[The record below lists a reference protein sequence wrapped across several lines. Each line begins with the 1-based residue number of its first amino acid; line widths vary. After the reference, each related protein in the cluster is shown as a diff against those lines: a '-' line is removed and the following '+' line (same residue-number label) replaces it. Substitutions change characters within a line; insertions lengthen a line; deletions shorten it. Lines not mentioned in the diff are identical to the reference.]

1 MFSLEKS
8 QEKELDVRYFL
19 KGSGCEEISLKEF
32 LCSESPVTED
42 IQAKTVQS
50 HVRNIAGGFHSS
62 QVSILGDL
70 LLKYNK
76 LLELG

>member
-1 MFSLEKS
+1 MKRFHLKKFFAVSL
-8 QEKELDVRYFL
+8 
-19 KGSGCEEISLKEF
+19 
-32 LCSESPVTED
+32 PVTGD

-50 HVRNIAGGFHSS
+50 HVRNIAGEFNSS
-62 QVSILGDL
+62 QVSTLGDL